1 MKIKGILNS
10 NIARALAD
18 LGHTDLIAIG
28 DCGLPIDKDKKIDIS
43 LKLGVPSFIE
53 VLDEVLKDFSVEK
66 YILASEIKDKNP
78 TQEDN
83 IKSLLEDVDCQY
95 ISHEDFKEK
104 LKDVKFVIRT
114 GENTPYSNIIL
125 QSKNIFWGD
134 LWEQN

>member
-83 IKSLLEDVDCQY
+83 IKSLLKDVDCQY

-125 QSKNIFWGD
+125 QSKNIF
-134 LWEQN
+134 